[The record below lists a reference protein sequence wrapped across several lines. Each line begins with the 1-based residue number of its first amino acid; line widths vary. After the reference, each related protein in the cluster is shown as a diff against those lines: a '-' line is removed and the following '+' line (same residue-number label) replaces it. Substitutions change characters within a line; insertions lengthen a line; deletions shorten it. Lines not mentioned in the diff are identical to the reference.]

1 MALRLEK
8 LSNTVWALFN
18 DSDLIAEVDGQNNIL
33 RFNGSIK
40 FGTDLIN
47 LSGAELAAI
56 NGLTKTAAELNAL
69 VGGVAGGYK
78 IARGQATTGSAS
90 DTIVTGLATVVIAI
104 ANLESAPVLTCAFA
118 SAHIGNQAGAPAA
131 GSILIKTWMPTVA
144 IDATPIAATTFTKL
158 VNWFAIGT

>member
-1 MALRLEK
+1 MTIYLDK
-8 LSNTVWALFN
+8 LSDSVWVLRDNNTIL
-18 DSDLIAEVDGQNNIL
+18 AEIKDTSIIL
-33 RFNGSIK
+33 RGTVK
-40 FGTDLIN
+40 YGTDLI
-47 LSGAELAAI
+47 SPSASELAALD
-56 NGLTKTAAELNAL
+56 GLTKTATELNAL

-90 DTIVTGLATVVIAI
+90 DTVVTGLSSVVVAI

-158 VNWFAIGT
+158 VNWFAVGL